1 MLLKGAEG
9 NTGPKGGEGTKKKEK
24 YCPQTGKS
32 YI

>member
-9 NTGPKGGEGTKKKEK
+9 NTGPKGGEETKKKEK
-24 YCPQTGKS
+24 YCPQMEKN